1 MILAFFV
8 FSILLKLKVFFVK
21 QSERIAMKLEISRG
35 GDCNNLLY
43 YCHLELWDY
52 VTHLKHDSFEMPFTA
67 CPNRELLFL
76 SFMVEKMKI
85 STHSKRDKAEK
96 FPFYFFLYFA
106 LLNFGRSLEVRKNV
120 YL

>member
-1 MILAFFV
+1 
-8 FSILLKLKVFFVK
+8 
-21 QSERIAMKLEISRG
+21 
-35 GDCNNLLY
+35 
-43 YCHLELWDY
+43 
-52 VTHLKHDSFEMPFTA
+52 MPFTA

-106 LLNFGRSLEVRKNV
+106 LLNFGTSLEVRKKCVSMYRCIHLLINGFSKKILTPSQPSGGAANNKTIIRRAESTKAIGTGTEV
-120 YL
+120 CLESSSLELL